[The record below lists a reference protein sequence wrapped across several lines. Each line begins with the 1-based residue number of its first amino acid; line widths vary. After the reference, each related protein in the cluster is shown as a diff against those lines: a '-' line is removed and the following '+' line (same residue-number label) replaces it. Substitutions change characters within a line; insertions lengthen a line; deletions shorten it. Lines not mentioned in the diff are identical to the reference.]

1 MIKHNTY
8 IICAYSRMCIILGIF
23 YRNSETC
30 SILTKTNRRLQTRYV
45 AIILPLSIRLFKK
58 LLEKTY
64 SIWCAVTFAS
74 PNRKQ
79 RNRQYIVNLIQ
90 VQSKKTLRNYKKCL
104 MQWENPFQFS
114 PMKICM
120 GKCSPHNNPQL
131 RLFISYWLIFCLN
144 TGFLFFT
151 PSIILSK

>member
-1 MIKHNTY
+1 MFNLDKNQQKVTNQVCSNYTTFINTLIK
-8 IICAYSRMCIILGIF
+8 M
-23 YRNSETC
+23 
-30 SILTKTNRRLQTRYV
+30 
-45 AIILPLSIRLFKK
+45 LS
-58 LLEKTY
+58 EKTY

-131 RLFISYWLIFCLN
+131 RLFISYWL
-144 TGFLFFT
+144 T
-151 PSIILSK
+151 PSFILFEYGLLIFYTINHLI

>member
-8 IICAYSRMCIILGIF
+8 IICAHSRMCIILDIF
-23 YRNSETC
+23 YRNSKTC

-45 AIILPLSIRLFKK
+45 AIILPLSIRLKM
-58 LLEKTY
+58 LSEKTY

-104 MQWENPFQFS
+104 MRWENPFHSS

-120 GKCSPHNNPQL
+120 GKYSPHSNPQL
-131 RLFISYWLIFCLN
+131 RFILFENGLFIFYNINHLI
-144 TGFLFFT
+144 
-151 PSIILSK
+151 